1 MTGLGAA
8 LHQVQVIE
16 GLKREG
22 PIVFISR
29 QLKDSEAKYGASQ
42 LECLCLVWA
51 LDKLHYYLDGS
62 VFEVITD
69 CTALRSLLNMK
80 TPNRH
85 MLRWQIAIQE
95 YRANMTIQ
103 HRAGNIHK
111 NADGL
116 SRWPLPNDPSNPA
129 YDPEE
134 KEDDSRFPIMGIHV
148 SSFKSEFFESV
159 KEGYDKDRNAVI
171 LVNILSKSNKDSTL
185 SNSLEEPWKKSYLEG
200 RFNLWDG
207 LLYHRE
213 KHNSVLVLVDRD
225 NINTI
230 LYECHDSVYSGHFSE
245 EKTIEKVQDTA
256 WWVDWRKETS
266 EYCDS
271 CDRCQKANKATGR
284 RFGLMMKIQEPS
296 KPWDIT
302 KMDWVTSLSP
312 GSAASFNACLVVVD
326 RYSKTPIF
334 VPCFKEDTAMDTAVL
349 FWNRVMPRTGMP
361 KIIISDR
368 DPKFT
373 SEFWVCLHS
382 MLGTKLSFSTAYHP
396 QTDGL
401 AERMIQTLEDMV
413 RRFCAYGLEFKD
425 NDGYTHDWVTLLPI
439 LELAYSTTVHS
450 TTGKTPAIMEKGWL
464 PNLPRDFIRKDAVNI
479 HPTAGAYAKM
489 FDKARQYAEQC
500 IADATAYNKE
510 RWDKTHREPDFKV
523 GDLVLISTVNFNNLT
538 GPKKMRDSFVGP
550 FVIKALHGKNA
561 VEVILTE

>member
-8 LHQVQVIE
+8 LDQVQVIK
-16 GLKREG
+16 GLNREG

-103 HRAGNIHK
+103 HTAGNIHK

-116 SRWPLPNDPSNPA
+116 SRWPLPNDTSNPA

-171 LVNILSKSNKDSTL
+171 LVNILSKGNKDSTL

-271 CDRCQKANKATGR
+271 CDRCQKANKATGK

-296 KPWDIT
+296 KPWDIIN
-302 KMDWVTSLSP
+302 MDWVTSLSP

-396 QTDGL
+396 QTDGRL

-413 RRFCAYGLEFKD
+413 RRFFCLWTRIQG
-425 NDGYTHDWVTLLPI
+425 
-439 LELAYSTTVHS
+439 
-450 TTGKTPAIMEKGWL
+450 
-464 PNLPRDFIRKDAVNI
+464 
-479 HPTAGAYAKM
+479 
-489 FDKARQYAEQC
+489 Q
-500 IADATAYNKE
+500 
-510 RWDKTHREPDFKV
+510 
-523 GDLVLISTVNFNNLT
+523 
-538 GPKKMRDSFVGP
+538 
-550 FVIKALHGKNA
+550 
-561 VEVILTE
+561 